1 MLLEKHCWAEVSL
14 DALRENFRLVQ
25 AAAGNTPVMAV
36 VKANAYG
43 HGDAAVAAC
52 WRPRGLRPLPSQTL
66 PRPFVCAAPRLRGP
80 S

>member
-43 HGDAAVAAC
+43 HGDAAVARLLEAE
-52 WRPRGLRPLPSQTL
+52 GALPSQTL
-66 PRPFVCAAPRLRGP
+66 PRPFACAAPRLRGP
-80 S
+80 F

>member
-25 AAAGNTPVMAV
+25 AAAGSTPVMAV

-43 HGDAAVAAC
+43 HGDTAVAQLLEA
-52 WRPRGLRPLPSQTL
+52 PSSSSAGRT
-66 PRPFVCAAPRLRGP
+66 PPVPP
-80 S
+80 PWP